1 MGKKVLLGTIVGAV
15 VIFLVSFVWH
25 EFTPFAE
32 AGVRNLPHDDLLTAA
47 MRMAIS
53 EPGWYMFP
61 TVDVAKQNDP
71 AEMKKYAEKFQR
83 GPTGV
88 LIYRPG
94 GTAFNFPM
102 LLTRQFGYGMCAALV
117 ICALLAMCAG
127 SLPGYGQRVLFVAL
141 VAAFPGLVT
150 DLPYWS
156 WYGFPGIYTVSHFCE
171 VLVTWTVTGLALAAI
186 VKPKTT

>member
-1 MGKKVLLGTIVGAV
+1 
-15 VIFLVSFVWH
+15 
-25 EFTPFAE
+25 
-32 AGVRNLPHDDLLTAA
+32 
-47 MRMAIS
+47 
-53 EPGWYMFP
+53 
-61 TVDVAKQNDP
+61 
-71 AEMKKYAEKFQR
+71 
-83 GPTGV
+83 
-88 LIYRPG
+88 
-94 GTAFNFPM
+94 M